1 MTALNKRKIA
11 VVLALLTLAA
21 GCKPKVKPV
30 GVTPPT
36 PVSGPTAPAPGAP
49 VIDVFNAEP
58 TSVEKGQPSNL
69 RWSVS
74 NATNVSIDGGI
85 GPVSPSG
92 RRAVYPAATTTYTLT
107 ATGAG
112 GTQTASAT
120 VTVVTPPPPPGP
132 PSASNQTFGEL
143 AARLRDLHFDYD
155 KSDVRPEDQSILSS
169 DASALKTIFAR
180 FPGSNIIIEGHCD
193 ERGSA
198 EYNIALGD
206 RRASATRDA
215 LAALGV
221 PGDRL
226 RTVSYGKE
234 RPICT
239 EENETCFQQNR
250 RAHFNAAQ

>member
-1 MTALNKRKIA
+1 MTALNKKKIA
-11 VVLALLTLAA
+11 VVLALLTVAA
-21 GCKPKVKPV
+21 GCKPKPV
-30 GVTPPT
+30 VTQTPPT
-36 PVSGPTAPAPGAP
+36 PMAPLPPAPSPNAP
-49 VIDVFNAEP
+49 VIDVFSAEP
-58 TSVEKGQPSNL
+58 TSIEKGQPSNL

-74 NATNVSIDGGI
+74 KAANVSIDGGV

-107 ATGAG
+107 ATNAG

-120 VTVVTPPPPPGP
+120 VTVVTPPPPPAP
-132 PSASNQTFGEL
+132 PAVSTQTFAEI

-180 FPGSNIIIEGHCD
+180 FPSSNIIIEGHCD

-234 RPICT
+234 RPACT

>member
-21 GCKPKVKPV
+21 GCKKKVVPV
-30 GVTPPT
+30 TQATPPPMT
-36 PVSGPTAPAPGAP
+36 QPTGPAPNAP
-49 VIDVFNAEP
+49 VIDLFVAEP
-58 TSVEKGQPSNL
+58 TSIEKGQPSNL

-74 NATNVSIDGGI
+74 NAANVSIDGGI

-92 RRAVYPAATTTYTLT
+92 RRAVYPASTTTYTLT
-107 ATGAG
+107 ATGTG

-120 VTVVTPPPPPGP
+120 VTVVTPPPPPQP
-132 PSASNQTFGEL
+132 ESRSKETFGEL

-180 FPGSNIIIEGHCD
+180 FPSSNIIIEGHCD

-206 RRASATRDA
+206 RRASGTRDA
-215 LAALGV
+215 LVALGV

-226 RTVSYGKE
+226 RTVSFGKE

>member
-1 MTALNKRKIA
+1 MTAYNKRKIA

-21 GCKPKVKPV
+21 GCKKKPV
-30 GVTPPT
+30 
-36 PVSGPTAPAPGAP
+36 PVSTPQQPVIHEQPGPGPNAP
-49 VIDVFNAEP
+49 VIGLFTAEP
-58 TSVEKGQPSNL
+58 TTIEKGQPSNL
-69 RWSVS
+69 RWSVT
-74 NATNVSIDGGI
+74 NATNVSIDGGV

-92 RRAVYPAATTTYTLT
+92 RRAVYPDSTATYTLT

-132 PSASNQTFGEL
+132 PAVSHQTFAEI
-143 AARLRDLHFDYD
+143 AARLQDLHFDYD
-155 KSDVRPEDQSILSS
+155 KSDVRPQDQGLLSG
-169 DASALKTIFAR
+169 DASTLKTIFAS
-180 FPGSNIIIEGHCD
+180 FPGSSIIIEGHCD

-215 LAALGV
+215 LVALGV
-221 PGDRL
+221 QGDRL
-226 RTVSYGKE
+226 KTVSYGKE

-239 EENETCFQQNR
+239 EETETCFQQNR